1 MQKSL
6 FENTA
11 FDLPQKPALR
21 ICDVVC
27 SCGFPDESPK
37 ALFFIE
43 RIDYKTAMDL
53 VVKNHYLHRKAPC
66 SFAFGLF
73 CKDCRNIVG
82 VVAYGTPSSST
93 LRLLCGDGEKNNV
106 IELTRLWV
114 KDGTPTNTESYLIG
128 NTIGKVDKEILVS
141 FADSSENHLG
151 VVYQATNWIYTGLS
165 APGTQR
171 FLDGKPITFQAY
183 KDRQDVEKLKE
194 IYGDRLT
201 VGKRTR
207 KHRYVYF
214 NCKPKRKKELLGK
227 LKYKVE
233 PYPKTSIDAG
243 S

>member
-6 FENTA
+6 FENA
-11 FDLPQKPALR
+11 EFDLPQNPALR

-27 SCGFPDESPK
+27 SCGFSDESPK

-43 RIDYKTAMDL
+43 QVDYQTAMKI
-53 VVKNHYLHRKAPC
+53 VINNHYLHRKAPC
-66 SFAFGLF
+66 SKAYGLF
-73 CKDCRNIVG
+73 CNSCKTIVG
-82 VVAYGTPSSST
+82 VVVYGTPSSST
-93 LRLLCGDGEKNNV
+93 LRMLCGDDEINNV
-106 IELTRLWV
+106 IELTRLWI
-114 KDGTPTNTESYLIG
+114 KDGTPKNTESFLIG
-128 NTIGKVDKEILVS
+128 NTVRKVDKEIIVS
-141 FADSSENHLG
+141 FADTSENHLG
-151 VVYQATNWIYTGLS
+151 IVYQATNWIYTGLNAS
-165 APGTQR
+165 GTQR

-183 KDRQDVEKLKE
+183 KDRQDISKLKE

-207 KHRYVYF
+207 KHRYIFF
-214 NCKPKRKKELLGK
+214 NARGNRKKELFEK

>member
-1 MQKSL
+1 MLCAVAVYQRKAQKL
-6 FENTA
+6 F
-11 FDLPQKPALR
+11 
-21 ICDVVC
+21 
-27 SCGFPDESPK
+27 
-37 ALFFIE
+37 FFIE
-43 RIDYKTAMDL
+43 RIDYKTAMDI

-73 CKDCRNIVG
+73 CKSCKNIIG
-82 VVAYGTPSSST
+82 VITYGTPSSST
-93 LRLLCGDGEKNNV
+93 LRLLCGDKEKNNV
-106 IELTRLWV
+106 IELTRLWI
-114 KDGTPTNTESYLIG
+114 KDGTPKNTESFLIG

-151 VVYQATNWIYTGLS
+151 IVYQATNWIYTGLN

-183 KDRQDVEKLKE
+183 KDRQDVKKLKE

-201 VGKRTR
+201 IGKRTR

-214 NCKPKRKKELLGK
+214 NCNSKREKELLGK

-233 PYPKTSIDAG
+233 PYPKTLIYAG